1 MKNIKIKKIIVI
13 LSCFILILSSVNVV
27 YAGSFR
33 LNKSKIQL
41 YVGEKTT
48 ITAVS
53 GTSNVKWSSS
63 NPKIASVPARG
74 KKVTVTAKKAG
85 RTVITANYKGK
96 KVRCAVTVSKTVISK
111 NAIKGS
117 WEIDTDMTMNV
128 NKTTMRDIYGSG
140 FKYGNGMEFSSNG
153 GFLYYAGIGN
163 GGKGNFRIRGKDIY
177 YRIKQYEYG
186 DLETGSIKV
195 IKGKKLRLMT
205 KYYEYKI
212 YWKKK

>member
-41 YVGEKTT
+41 Y
-48 ITAVS
+48 VS

-111 NAIKGS
+111 NAIKSS

-128 NKTTMRDIYGSG
+128 NKTTMRYIW
-140 FKYGNGMEFSSNG
+140 
-153 GFLYYAGIGN
+153 L
-163 GGKGNFRIRGKDIY
+163 RI
-177 YRIKQYEYG
+177 
-186 DLETGSIKV
+186 
-195 IKGKKLRLMT
+195 
-205 KYYEYKI
+205 
-212 YWKKK
+212 